1 MLAMYHKQV
10 TIKEIA
16 DFLRE
21 YGYSIMLYSEN
32 ENVQLFKLKEWFAN
46 YYSDYAID
54 FDNWIISTYG
64 DFVFIDTTTFKNIE
78 DIKDKTKWSN
88 TLLNQCITFLKTQYN
103 SVSLIRE
110 YEMNKL
116 YDTTILEYNPIENYS
131 MSESGT
137 DTEISGEN
145 SNVTNPTQ
153 TTTSELSVA
162 PSDTSVYKPKE
173 KTQDTVNYSGN
184 IESATNTNT
193 TTKHEFTRS
202 GNIGVTTSQDMIV
215 SERRLAE
222 FSLFSHYWSL
232 IHNYC
237 LILIDDNADW
247 NDCIV
252 G

>member
-1 MLAMYHKQV
+1 MYHKQV
-10 TIKEIA
+10 TIKDIS
-16 DFLRE
+16 DFLHE

-54 FDNWIISTYG
+54 FDSWIISTYG
-64 DFVFIDTTTFKNIE
+64 NFVFIDTTMFQNIE
-78 DIKDKTKWSN
+78 DIKDKTKWNN
-88 TLLNQCITFLKTQYN
+88 TLLNQCITFLKSQYN
-103 SVSLIRE
+103 SVSLISE
-110 YEMNKL
+110 YEMDKL
-116 YDTTILEYNPIENYS
+116 YNTLTLEYNPIENYS

-137 DTEISGEN
+137 DTETTSTN
-145 SNVTNPTQ
+145 SNVSNPTQ

-173 KTQDTVNYSGN
+173 KTQDTVNYNGN
-184 IESATNTNT
+184 VESDINTNNST
-193 TTKHEFTRS
+193 IHNFTRS

-215 SERRLAE
+215 SERRVAE

-237 LILIDDNADW
+237 LILIDNNAGW
-247 NDCIV
+247 NDCIF

>member
-1 MLAMYHKQV
+1 MYHKQV
-10 TIKEIA
+10 TIKDISE
-16 DFLRE
+16 FLHE

-46 YYSDYAID
+46 YYSNYAID

-64 DFVFIDTTTFKNIE
+64 NFVFIDTTMFQNIE
-78 DIKDKTKWSN
+78 DIKDKTKWN
-88 TLLNQCITFLKTQYN
+88 ITLLNQCITFLKTQYN

-110 YEMNKL
+110 YEMDKL
-116 YDTTILEYNPIENYS
+116 YNTLSLEYNPIENYS
-131 MSESGT
+131 MREKGT

-153 TTTSELSVA
+153 TTTTELSVA
-162 PSDTSVYKPKE
+162 PSDTNTYKPKE

-193 TTKHEFTRS
+193 TTQHEFTRS
-202 GNIGVTTSQDMIV
+202 GNIGVTTSQDMII
-215 SERRLAE
+215 SERRVAE

-232 IHNYC
+232 LHNYC
-237 LILIDDNADW
+237 LILIDNNADW
-247 NDCIV
+247 NDCIF

>member
-1 MLAMYHKQV
+1 MYYKQV
-10 TIKEIA
+10 TIEDIA
-16 DFLRE
+16 NFLHE

-32 ENVQLFKLKEWFAN
+32 DNVQLFKLKEWFSS
-46 YYSDYAID
+46 YYSDYSID
-54 FDNWIISTYG
+54 FDAWIINTYG
-64 DFVFIDTTTFKNIE
+64 NFVFLNTSLFPTIE
-78 DIKDKTKWSN
+78 DIKDKTKWNN

-110 YEMNKL
+110 YEMDKL
-116 YDTTILEYNPIENYS
+116 KDTLSLEYNPIENYS
-131 MSESGT
+131 MTESGK
-137 DTEISGEN
+137 DTEIMGEN

-153 TTTSELSVA
+153 ITTSELSVS
-162 PSDTSVYKPKE
+162 PSDTNTYKPKE

-184 IESATNTNT
+184 IETATNTNT

-202 GNIGVTTSQDMIV
+202 GNIGTLTTQEMIL
-215 SERRLAE
+215 SERKVAE

-232 IHNYC
+232 IHHYC

-247 NDCIV
+247 NDCIY